1 MNCLHRDVATELVG
15 QASSLTRSAGFQPAL
30 LRSVQAGCLP
40 YQTVKMT
47 VLLWRCC
54 GEARR

>member
-15 QASSLTRSAGFQPAL
+15 QASSLTRSAGFQPAG
-30 LRSVQAGCLP
+30 LRGVQAGCLP

-47 VLLWRCC
+47 APLCRWCR
-54 GEARR
+54 EARR